1 MALEVGGDRHGG
13 CMVKRGAEINLRPK
27 ITFRSGKPNLENGQY
42 EWSKNLASENVT
54 GDRYPFIL
62 CNNAA
67 NMSGYQRMAML
78 ADNFPSD
85 DYLNHSKVIFNTDE
99 GMCQLAHVF
108 PSEAVEVEGDEFI
121 VQVRDVC
128 RRSDNCSYS

>member
-1 MALEVGGDRHGG
+1 MMLFTYY
-13 CMVKRGAEINLRPK
+13 GAELTYLR
-27 ITFRSGKPNLENGQY
+27 THSQRYSEATRNQSDAYWDAAVAY